1 LKLLYVGDYLQHTIT
16 TLSALRELYA
26 PVNPRSALKEL
37 PQLDGHAKRLISLSP
52 FVVMSSYGADGRADT
67 SPRGG
72 EAGFV
77 KVVDAGTLLIADSPG
92 NNRLDSLE
100 NIIATQQIGLL
111 FMVPG
116 VDETLRVN
124 GTAVLSIDETER
136 KLCEDSRRVP
146 KLVIRISVHASYLH
160 CAKALMRSDLWNPTK
175 HIDRSQL
182 PSMGEMLR
190 DQMLGKLPDETA
202 FETQEQM
209 LVRYQNTL

>member
-1 LKLLYVGDYLQHTIT
+1 MSTIT
-16 TLSALRELYA
+16 SLPALRALYA

-37 PQLDGHAKRLISLSP
+37 LQLDVHATQFISLSP
-52 FVVMSSYGADGRADT
+52 FVVLSSYGADGRADT

-72 EAGFV
+72 DAGFV

-100 NIIATQQIGLL
+100 NIIATGQVGLL

-124 GTAVLSIDETER
+124 GTAVLSTDESEL

-146 KLVIRISVHASYLH
+146 KLVIRVSVHASYLH
-160 CAKALMRSDLWNPTK
+160 CAKALMRSDLWNPAK
-175 HIDRSQL
+175 HLERSQL
-182 PSMGEMLR
+182 PSMGEMMR
-190 DQMLGKLPDETA
+190 DQMVGKLPDETV
-202 FETQEQM
+202 FETQAQM
-209 LVRYQNTL
+209 LVRYQQSL

>member
-1 LKLLYVGDYLQHTIT
+1 MATNTIT

-37 PQLDGHAKRLISLSP
+37 PQLDGHAKRFINLSP
-52 FVVMSSYGADGRADT
+52 FVVISSYGADGRADT

-72 EAGFV
+72 DAGFV
-77 KVVDAGTLLIADSPG
+77 KVVDRGTLLIADSPG
-92 NNRLDSLE
+92 NNRLDTLE
-100 NIIATQQIGLL
+100 NIVSTGQIGLL

-124 GTAVLSIDETER
+124 GTAELSTDENER

-160 CAKALMRSDLWNPTK
+160 CAKALMRSDLWNVTK
-175 HIDRSQL
+175 HIDRNQL

-190 DQMLGKLPDETA
+190 DQVADRMDTDTV
-202 FETQEQM
+202 FETQTQM
-209 LVRYQNTL
+209 LERYKNTL

>member
-1 LKLLYVGDYLQHTIT
+1 MTSSTSIT
-16 TLSALRELYA
+16 TLAALRALYD

-37 PQLDGHAKRLISLSP
+37 PQLDVHATRFISLSP
-52 FVVMSSYGADGRADT
+52 FVLVSSHGADGRADT

-100 NIIATQQIGLL
+100 NIIATGQLGLL

-124 GTAVLSIDETER
+124 GTAVLSTDETER
-136 KLCEDSRRVP
+136 KRCEDRRRIP
-146 KLVIRISVHASYLH
+146 KLVIRVSVHASYLH
-160 CAKALMRSDLWNPTK
+160 CAKALMRSDLWNVNK
-175 HIDRSQL
+175 HLVRSQL

-190 DQMLGKLPDETA
+190 DQVAGKMSATA
-202 FETQEQM
+202 IDFETQEQM
-209 LVRYQNTL
+209 LLRYQKTL

>member
-1 LKLLYVGDYLQHTIT
+1 MATNTIT
-16 TLSALRELYA
+16 TLSALRELFA

-37 PQLDGHAKRLISLSP
+37 PQLDGHAKRFISLSP
-52 FVVMSSYGADGRADT
+52 FVVISSYGADGRADT

-72 EAGFV
+72 NAGFV
-77 KVVDAGTLLIADSPG
+77 KVVDDGTLLIADSPG
-92 NNRLDSLE
+92 NNRLDTLE
-100 NIIATQQIGLL
+100 NIVATRQVGLL

-124 GTAVLSIDETER
+124 GTAVLSTDENER

-160 CAKALMRSDLWNPTK
+160 CAKALMRSDLWNAER
-175 HIDRSQL
+175 HINRNEL
-182 PSMGEMLR
+182 PSMGEMMR
-190 DQMLGKLPDETA
+190 DQMVGKLPDETV

-209 LVRYQNTL
+209 LVRYLKSL

>member
-1 LKLLYVGDYLQHTIT
+1 MSTPNTPSSNKTISTLLG
-16 TLSALRELYA
+16 LRELYEA
-26 PVNPRSALKEL
+26 VNPRSALKEL
-37 PQLDGHAKRLISLSP
+37 PQLDMHAMRFISLSP
-52 FVVMSSYGADGRADT
+52 FVVVSSYGADGRADT

-100 NIIATQQIGLL
+100 NIVATGQVGLL

-124 GTAVLSIDETER
+124 GTAVLSTDESEL
-136 KLCEDSRRVP
+136 KLCEDSRRIP
-146 KLVIRISVHASYLH
+146 KLVIRVNVHASYLH
-160 CAKALMRSDLWNPTK
+160 CAKALMRSDLWNAAK
-175 HIDRSQL
+175 HLDRTQL

-190 DQMLGKLPDETA
+190 DQTTGRMSPDTV

-209 LVRYQNTL
+209 LVRYQKTL

>member
-1 LKLLYVGDYLQHTIT
+1 MPVNTLIT
-16 TLSALRELYA
+16 SLPALRELFA

-37 PQLDGHAKRLISLSP
+37 QQLDGHATRFISLSP
-52 FVVMSSYGADGRADT
+52 FVVISSYGADGRADT

-72 EAGFV
+72 DAGFV
-77 KVVDAGTLLIADSPG
+77 KVVDAGSLLIADSPG
-92 NNRLDSLE
+92 NNRLDTLE
-100 NIIATQQIGLL
+100 NIVATKQIGLL

-124 GTAVLSIDETER
+124 GTAVLSTDEAER

-146 KLVIRISVHASYLH
+146 KLVIRVSVHASYLH
-160 CAKALMRSDLWNPTK
+160 CAKALMRSDLWNADK

-190 DQMLGKLPDETA
+190 DQMVGKLPAETV

-209 LVRYQNTL
+209 LVRYQQTL